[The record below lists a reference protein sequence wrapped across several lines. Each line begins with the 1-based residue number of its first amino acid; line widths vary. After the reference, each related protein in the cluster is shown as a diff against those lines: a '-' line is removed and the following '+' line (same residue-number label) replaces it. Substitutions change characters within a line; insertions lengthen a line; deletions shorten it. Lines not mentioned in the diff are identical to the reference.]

1 MREFEVVR
9 LERAEYSRALTFQQA
24 VQDRL
29 RAGQGRETL
38 ILLEHP
44 PTLTLGRGAK
54 REHVLVSEA
63 QLQGQGVAL
72 VETDRGGDVTYHGPG
87 QLVGYPILH
96 LQPGEQDVRRYVR
109 RLEEVVVRTLR
120 EFGITAS
127 GDVRRP
133 GVWVEGSRLGGT
145 RKIAALGVHLSR
157 WYTRHGFAINVEPNL
172 AHFGLIVPCGIA
184 DAGVTSMAA
193 ELDTAPSVLAV
204 ADVVATHF
212 ASVFERAKVTAATQ
226 PVF

>member
-193 ELDTAPSVLAV
+193 ELVTAPSVWAV

-212 ASVFERAKVTAATQ
+212 ASVFERVKVTAATQ